1 MQNKTYSPKEIAAF
15 RGLLQLAAGGR
26 HFSNIKVQDIATA
39 AGIGKGT
46 LYEYFSSK
54 EDILSCTMLYTLQQF
69 ADWIEQQMTRE
80 QSVYD
85 MLDSLIDALEQ
96 EIFLPVS
103 ALPMFG
109 SFLSHEQQV
118 ELGMRNREKAQET
131 FERLHDYERQIFARG
146 RQNGEID
153 PSLSDCFCE
162 YTILS
167 AFGGFASQFGKETG
181 CCSDNPSNVCK
192 NMVRQLI
199 FRALCP

>member
-15 RGLLQLAAGGR
+15 RGLLQLAAGGK

-54 EDILSCTMLYTLQQF
+54 EEILSCTMLYTLQQF
-69 ADWIEQQMTRE
+69 ADWMEQQMTRE

-85 MLDSLIDALEQ
+85 MLDSLLDALEQ
-96 EIFLPVS
+96 EIFLPFS

-109 SFLSHEQQV
+109 SFLSYEQRV
-118 ELGMRNREKAQET
+118 ELGMRNREKAQEI
-131 FERLHDYERQIFARG
+131 FDQLRDYERQIFERG
-146 RQNGEID
+146 RKNGEID
-153 PSLSDCFCE
+153 SSLSDCFCE

-167 AFGGFASQFGKETG
+167 AIGGFASQFGKKLG
-181 CCSDNPSNVCK
+181 CSHNNPSNVCK
-192 NMVRQLI
+192 NMVHQLI
-199 FRALCP
+199 FRSLRP

>member
-15 RGLLQLAAGGR
+15 RGLLQLAAGGK

-54 EDILSCTMLYTLQQF
+54 EEILSCTMLYTLQQF
-69 ADWIEQQMTRE
+69 ADWMEQQMTRE

-85 MLDSLIDALEQ
+85 MLDSLLDALEQ
-96 EIFLPVS
+96 EIFLPFS

-109 SFLSHEQQV
+109 SFLSYEQRV
-118 ELGMRNREKAQET
+118 ELGMRNREKAQEI
-131 FERLHDYERQIFARG
+131 FDQLRDYERQIFERG
-146 RQNGEID
+146 RKNGEID
-153 PSLSDCFCE
+153 SSLSDCFCE

-167 AFGGFASQFGKETG
+167 AIGGFSSQFGKKPG
-181 CCSDNPSNVCK
+181 CSHKNPSNVCK
-192 NMVRQLI
+192 NMVHQLI
-199 FRALCP
+199 FRSLRP

>member
-15 RGLLQLAAGGR
+15 RGLLQLAAGGK

-69 ADWIEQQMTRE
+69 ADWMEQQMTQE

-85 MLDSLIDALEQ
+85 MLDKLIDALEQ
-96 EIFLPVS
+96 EIFLPFS

-109 SFLSHEQQV
+109 SFLSYEQRI
-118 ELGMRNREKAQET
+118 ELGMRNRGKAQEI
-131 FERLHDYERQIFARG
+131 FDQLREYERQIFARG
-146 RQNGEID
+146 RQHGEID
-153 PSLSDCFCE
+153 PSLSDGFCE

-167 AFGGFASQFGKETG
+167 ALGGFASRFGKKTG
-181 CCSDNPSNVCK
+181 CSSANPSNVCK
-192 NMVRQLI
+192 NMVHQLI

>member
-15 RGLLQLAAGGR
+15 RGLLQLAAGGK

-69 ADWIEQQMTRE
+69 ADWMEQQMTQE

-85 MLDSLIDALEQ
+85 MLDRLIDALEQ
-96 EIFLPVS
+96 EIFLPFS

-109 SFLSHEQQV
+109 SFLSYEQRV
-118 ELGMRNREKAQET
+118 ELGMRNREKAQEI
-131 FERLHDYERQIFARG
+131 FDQLREYERQIFARG
-146 RQNGEID
+146 RQRGEID
-153 PSLSDCFCE
+153 PSLSDQFCE

-167 AFGGFASQFGKETG
+167 AIGGFASRFGKKPS
-181 CCSDNPSNVCK
+181 CSHKNPSNVCK
-192 NMVRQLI
+192 NMVHQLI